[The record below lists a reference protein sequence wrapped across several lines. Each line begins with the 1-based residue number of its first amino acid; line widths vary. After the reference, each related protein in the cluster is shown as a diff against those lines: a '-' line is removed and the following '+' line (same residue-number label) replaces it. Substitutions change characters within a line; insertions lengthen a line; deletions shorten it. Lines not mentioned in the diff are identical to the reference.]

1 MAIHA
6 SKGHPLRS
14 LGPSSKPVQGPP
26 TLRAKVAAARAMVA
40 INERLGE
47 PTEPAV
53 LELSRHE

>member
-1 MAIHA
+1 
-6 SKGHPLRS
+6 
-14 LGPSSKPVQGPP
+14 
-26 TLRAKVAAARAMVA
+26 LRAKVAAARAMVA